1 MTTWR
6 SCPAR
11 FSRADHRPRQS
22 RAPGCQGVPPG
33 EAVAQAAESKGG
45 IPLSTVSTEDITQ
58 GPSGAWGPPARTHW
72 GWGRLWKSS
81 LHAAPKAGPGSRG
94 HREAD
99 SSSAEGRV
107 PKGRA
112 TPRPGDSTAPAGR
125 LEGRAP
131 SCHAHHYRQN
141 WHPPGVQQQGT
152 GEASCKPVRLGCES
166 AARRVTV
173 RKSPR
178 AAAWQ
183 EARHGVHAARP
194 GDTLKSPGV
203 RERQTGGCLRW
214 VGEKLTGAGQERA
227 SWGVNLELW
236 LTTRGVR

>member
-11 FSRADHRPRQS
+11 FSQAGHRPRQS
-22 RAPGCQGVPPG
+22 RAPGCRGVPPG

-94 HREAD
+94 HGEAD

-107 PKGRA
+107 PKGQA
-112 TPRPGDSTAPAGR
+112 TPQPGDSTAPAGR

-131 SCHAHHYRQN
+131 SCHTRHYRQN

-152 GEASCKPVRLGCES
+152 GEASCKPVRL
-166 AARRVTV
+166 
-173 RKSPR
+173 
-178 AAAWQ
+178 W
-183 EARHGVHAARP
+183 
-194 GDTLKSPGV
+194 
-203 RERQTGGCLRW
+203 
-214 VGEKLTGAGQERA
+214 GASQQPDA
-227 SWGVNLELW
+227 
-236 LTTRGVR
+236 